1 MPVGQRHR
9 SLGSLAD
16 IRCFEARRAERS
28 GSHGC
33 PGLQR
38 SCRAHARLPWGATS
52 AQVQSARQKHGRRHR
67 SFSVASCCRP
77 GWAETTTP
85 GVLVTGRLGRACRD
99 HAGHRDNPGQKAG
112 ACRPMPCS
120 GPLKRASERRCRTG
134 NADWRQ
140 SDQVRERGKLNRAAF
155 ILAVGRSNKW
165 LQIRHSTVARI
176 VAFGP

>member
-1 MPVGQRHR
+1 LIELTACVVGYQDD
-9 SLGSLAD
+9 GAQAD
-16 IRCFEARRAERS
+16 S
-28 GSHGC
+28 G
-33 PGLQR
+33 
-38 SCRAHARLPWGATS
+38 LPWGATS

-67 SFSVASCCRP
+67 SFSVASCCQP

-85 GVLVTGRLGRACRD
+85 GVLVTGRLGRACQD

-140 SDQVRERGKLNRAAF
+140 SDPVRERGKLNRAAF
-155 ILAVGRSNKW
+155 ILAVGRSSKW
-165 LQIRHSTVARI
+165 LQIRHSTFARI
-176 VAFGP
+176 VAFGPLLPFGCA